1 MVVEFLELLMEA
13 YQRVV
18 KVLIKDSIKMSWNNI
33 INNKMRSFL
42 TILGIIIGVSSI
54 IALITIVE
62 GATDEVTNQISSLGA
77 DKITI
82 QAAGTPLKQG
92 LNELDLEELRKV
104 ENIKGLSPTI
114 SGKTSVMANSI
125 TKSDINIEGK
135 NEVYFKVDENL
146 IKNGR
151 GINAL
156 DLKENT
162 RVAVIGKDINEELFF
177 GQNPIGEDILINGF
191 TFKIVGVLN
200 PSSEFSFT
208 SSNETIIIPYT
219 TSMKV
224 LGNRN
229 INNVDL
235 YMDDSGKSD
244 IIIEDLKQ
252 VLNQSFNYKDNS
264 YFIFNMEDIINT
276 IGDITGMMSL
286 LLAGIASISLVVG
299 GIGIMNMMLVSVT
312 ERTSEI
318 GLRKALGAE
327 PQSIQLQFIIESIFL
342 SVFGGVLGLGL
353 GMLIAYVASLF
364 IGFKLTISIATI
376 LLAIGFSAI
385 VGIIFGFMPARK
397 ASRLNPIDAL
407 RHI

>member
-1 MVVEFLELLMEA
+1 
-13 YQRVV
+13 
-18 KVLIKDSIKMSWNNI
+18 
-33 INNKMRSFL
+33 MRSFL
-42 TILGIIIGVSSI
+42 TILGIIIGVASI
-54 IALITIVE
+54 IALITIVQ

-92 LNELDLEELRKV
+92 LNELDLEELRKID
-104 ENIKGLSPTI
+104 NIKGLSPTI
-114 SGKTSVMANSI
+114 SGKTSVMGNNI
-125 TKSDINIEGK
+125 TRSDISVEGK
-135 NEVYFKVDENL
+135 NEVYFRVDDKL

-151 GINAL
+151 GINDL

-162 RVAVIGKDINEELFF
+162 RVAIIGKDINEELFF
-177 GQNPIGEDILINGF
+177 GKDPIGEDILINGF
-191 TFKIVGVLN
+191 TFKVVGVLN

-208 SSNETIIIPYT
+208 SSNKTIIIPYT

-229 INNVDL
+229 INNVDV
-235 YMDDSGKSD
+235 YMDDNGKSD
-244 IIIEDLKQ
+244 IIIDDLKQ
-252 VLNQSFNYKDNS
+252 ALNQAFNYKDDA
-264 YFIFNMEDIINT
+264 YFIFNMEDIIST

-342 SVFGGVLGLGL
+342 SVFGGILGLGL
-353 GMLIAYVASLF
+353 GMLIAYIASIF
-364 IGFKLTISIATI
+364 IGFNLTISLGTI

-385 VGIIFGFMPARK
+385 VGIVFGFMPARK

>member
-1 MVVEFLELLMEA
+1 MET

-18 KVLIKDSIKMSWNNI
+18 AALIKDSIKMSWSNI

-42 TILGIIIGVSSI
+42 TILGIIIGVASI

-92 LNELDLEELRKV
+92 LNELDLEELKKI

-114 SGKTSVMANSI
+114 SGKTSIMGNNI
-125 TKSDINIEGK
+125 TKSDINVEGK

-151 GINAL
+151 GINDL

-162 RVAVIGKDINEELFF
+162 RVAIIGKDINEELFF
-177 GQNPIGEDILINGF
+177 GKDPIGEDILINGF
-191 TFKIVGVLN
+191 TFKVVGVLN

-208 SSNETIIIPYT
+208 SSNKTIIIPYT

-229 INNVDL
+229 INNVDV
-235 YMDDSGKSD
+235 YMDDNGKSD
-244 IIIEDLKQ
+244 IIIDDLKQ
-252 VLNQSFNYKDNS
+252 ALNQAFNYKDDA
-264 YFIFNMEDIINT
+264 YFIFNMEDIIST

-342 SVFGGVLGLGL
+342 SVFGGILGLGL
-353 GMLIAYVASLF
+353 GMLIAYIASIF
-364 IGFKLTISIATI
+364 IGFNLTISLGTI

-385 VGIIFGFMPARK
+385 VGIVFGFMPARK

>member
-1 MVVEFLELLMEA
+1 MEA
-13 YQRVV
+13 YLRVV
-18 KVLIKDSIKMSWNNI
+18 KILIKDSIKMSWNNI

-42 TILGIIIGVSSI
+42 TILGIIIGVASI

-114 SGKTSVMANSI
+114 SGKTSVMGNNI

-162 RVAVIGKDINEELFF
+162 RVAIIGNDINEELFF
-177 GQNPIGEDILINGF
+177 GQNPIGKDILINGF

-244 IIIEDLKQ
+244 IIINELKQ
-252 VLNQSFNYKDNS
+252 ILNQSFNYKDNS

-353 GMLIAYVASLF
+353 GILIAYVASLF
-364 IGFKLTISIATI
+364 IGFKLTISLSTI
-376 LLAIGFSAI
+376 VLAIGFSAI

>member
-1 MVVEFLELLMEA
+1 MEA

-177 GQNPIGEDILINGF
+177 GQNPIDEDILINGF

-342 SVFGGVLGLGL
+342 SVFGGVLGLGV

>member
-1 MVVEFLELLMEA
+1 MVA

-18 KVLIKDSIKMSWNNI
+18 KVLIKDSIKMSWSNI

-42 TILGIIIGVSSI
+42 TILGIIIGVASI

-62 GATDEVTNQISSLGA
+62 GATGEVTNQISSLGA

-92 LNELDLEELRKV
+92 LNELDLDELQKV

-114 SGKTSVMANSI
+114 SGKTSVMGNNI
-125 TKSDINIEGK
+125 TKLDITVEGK
-135 NEVYFKVDENL
+135 NEVYFKVDDNL

-177 GQNPIGEDILINGF
+177 GENPIGKDILINGF
-191 TFKIVGVLN
+191 TFNIVGVLN

-244 IIIEDLKQ
+244 IIIDDLKQ
-252 VLNQSFNYKDNS
+252 VLNQAFNYKDKA
-264 YFIFNMEDIINT
+264 YFIFNMEDIIST

-342 SVFGGVLGLGL
+342 SVFGGILGLGL
-353 GMLIAYVASLF
+353 GMLIAYIASLF
-364 IGFKLTISIATI
+364 IGFKLTISIGTI

-385 VGIIFGFMPARK
+385 VGIVFGFMPARK

>member
-1 MVVEFLELLMEA
+1 MEA

-18 KVLIKDSIKMSWNNI
+18 EVLIKDSIRMSWSNI

-42 TILGIIIGVSSI
+42 TILGIIIGVASI
-54 IALITIVE
+54 IALITIVQ

-82 QAAGTPLKQG
+82 QAPGTPLKQG
-92 LNELDLEELRKV
+92 LSESDLENLRKI

-114 SGKTSVMANSI
+114 SGKTSIMANEI
-125 TKSDINIEGK
+125 TKVDINVEGK
-135 NEVYFKVDENL
+135 NEVHFKVDDSL

-156 DLKENT
+156 DLKEAT
-162 RVAVIGKDINEELFF
+162 RVAIIGKDINEDLFL
-177 GQNPIGEDILINGF
+177 GRDPIGEDILINGF
-191 TFKIVGVLN
+191 TFKIVGVLDS
-200 PSSEFSFT
+200 SSEFSFT
-208 SSNETIIIPYT
+208 SSNETILIPYT
-219 TSMKV
+219 TASKV

-229 INNVDL
+229 INNVDV
-235 YMDDSGKSD
+235 YINDSEKSD
-244 IIIEDLKQ
+244 IIIDDLKQ
-252 VLNQSFNYKDNS
+252 VLNGAFNYKDNA
-264 YFIFNMEDIINT
+264 YFIFNMEDIIDT

-342 SVFGGVLGLGL
+342 SVFGGILGLGF
-353 GMLIAYVASLF
+353 GMLIAYVASIF
-364 IGFKLTISIATI
+364 IGFKLTISLFTI
-376 LLAIGFSAI
+376 ILAIGFSAL
-385 VGIIFGFMPARK
+385 VGIVFGFMPARK

-407 RHI
+407 RHV